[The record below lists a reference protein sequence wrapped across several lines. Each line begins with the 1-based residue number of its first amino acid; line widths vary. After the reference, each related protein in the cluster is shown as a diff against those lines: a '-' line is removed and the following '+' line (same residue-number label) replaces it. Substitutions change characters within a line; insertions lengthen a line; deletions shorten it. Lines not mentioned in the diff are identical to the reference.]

1 VVVADVANMAASR
14 EPLTIGVVPAHSP
27 RRRETEP

>member
-1 VVVADVANMAASR
+1 VVTDVANMAASR

-27 RRRETEP
+27 RREP